1 MAIEVIP
8 EKKPRTPYRVLNW
21 SDYNRGLVK
30 RGDLFLW
37 IEDGIEERWFCEV
50 PRKGRGRRNTYSDSA
65 IECVLV
71 LKSLFG
77 LPLRQTTG
85 LVRSLFR
92 MSGIEL
98 PVPDYSQ
105 VCRRQGNLGTKIRLA
120 KSVRSGPVHLVLDGT
135 GLKVYGEGEWKVRT
149 HGASKHRTW
158 RKLHLAIDAGSGQ
171 ILTALLT
178 DRDVGDSEPAPDIIR
193 SLAKDGLDI
202 EDFRG
207 DGAYDATRVFLTCL
221 QHGIQAIIPPRE
233 GARTVAEKF
242 TNGDA
247 VEWPRDEI
255 IRRVRE
261 IGKRAWKTE
270 SGYYKRSLVE
280 MSIYRY
286 KRTFGERLDAR
297 KVENQVTEATI
308 RANMLNTM
316 LQAAKPKSVPAT

>member
-1 MAIEVIP
+1 MAVEILP
-8 EKKPRTPYRVLNW
+8 EKKPKIPYRVLNW
-21 SDYNRGLVK
+21 TDYNRGLVK

-37 IEDGIEERWFCEV
+37 IEDGIEDRWFCEI

-65 IECVLV
+65 IECILV

-85 LVRSLFR
+85 LLRSLFR
-92 MSGIEL
+92 MSGIDL

-105 VCRRQGNLGTKIRLA
+105 VCRRQSSLGVKVRPA
-120 KSVRSGPVHLVLDGT
+120 KSHSGPIHMVLDGT
-135 GLKVYGEGEWKVRT
+135 GLKVYGESEWKVRT
-149 HGASKHRTW
+149 HGASKRRTW

-178 DRDVGDSEPAPDIIR
+178 DRDEHDSEPAPDIIR
-193 SLAKDGLDI
+193 SLVKEGFEI
-202 EDFRG
+202 KDFRG
-207 DGAYDATRVFLTCL
+207 DGAYDSTRVFLTCL
-221 QHGIQAIIPPRE
+221 QHGIDAIIPPRE
-233 GARTVAEKF
+233 GSKLVAEKYE
-242 TNGDA
+242 NA
-247 VEWPRDEI
+247 KNMEWPRDDI

-261 IGKRAWKTE
+261 IGKGAWKTE

-297 KVENQVTEATI
+297 TTGNQVTEVAI

-316 LQAAKPKSVPAT
+316 LAAGKPVSVPRIG